1 MMISRKMSPQ
11 IGIVGVEGLETI
23 SIAEVTKVVIFPQ
36 VFVQLFVVK
45 ISVVT
50 VLANGVTLKTG
61 VALITLS
68 PVPDQKF
75 PAVCFSLVCEVVQVL
90 DTKLT
95 IVSLMFSSYVLVQLT
110 KGLEVFIAFG
120 ALVVEHCEVL
130 VLDLLRL
137 EAYFE
142 LSVHWIDIILYQFK
156 LGLCCCKNDL
166 WKVSPTN
173 RALIPLTEH
182 SHPCGADVTYWMV
195 ALSHRENLHLVEAN

>member
-1 MMISRKMSPQ
+1 MANNYAPRKMSPQ

-110 KGLEVFIAFG
+110 KGLEVFITFG

-142 LSVHWIDIILYQFK
+142 LSVHRIDIILYEFK

-166 WKVSPTN
+166 
-173 RALIPLTEH
+173 
-182 SHPCGADVTYWMV
+182 
-195 ALSHRENLHLVEAN
+195 END